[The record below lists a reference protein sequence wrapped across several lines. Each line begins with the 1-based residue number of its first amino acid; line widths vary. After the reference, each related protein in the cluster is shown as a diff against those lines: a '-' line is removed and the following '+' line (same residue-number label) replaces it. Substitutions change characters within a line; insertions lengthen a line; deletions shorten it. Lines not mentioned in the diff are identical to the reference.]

1 MSDWSQ
7 SIDSLNNGQAASRAE
22 GIAEGVSEG
31 DLVRRRDFLTLLAS
45 SFAALGLTS
54 CDVRSP
60 RQTIIPWRDQPE
72 HTLSGLPTW
81 YSSTCRACPAS
92 CGVLVKNREG
102 RPIKLEGNPDHPIS
116 RGGLCAR
123 GQASVLDLYDSER
136 LKTPLAKG
144 EATDFAQLD
153 AAVIGALRSI
163 RDRGESI
170 RIVTSGDDGP
180 AARRAIEIFQAAF
193 PDTRVVEHHPL
204 ATRAIA
210 RAHGATQGTA
220 RIPSYRFNKAELVVS
235 FDADFLGTWISPV
248 GFTRDWA
255 DARDPEL
262 NGGKMARLVSL
273 DPRMSLTGA
282 NADFRVALKPSAVGA
297 TLLHLL
303 VHVGRKLGKREV
315 ESIAGRLP
323 AIPIPD
329 AVDDEILGGLAEE
342 LVAARGRSLV
352 IAGSESAADQIIIN
366 IINEWLGSYGATID
380 LARPVWEEADDL
392 DSLDTPDALETLIA
406 DIESAGTQAG
416 SGAQAESDDNRAVP
430 GAVIFLGANPVYNH
444 PRGAELRRALE
455 KVPLKIALCDRLDE
469 TAALADWICPTP
481 HALESWDIAR
491 PRRGT
496 YSIVQPTIAPLFGSR
511 PAVTSL
517 TTWAGK
523 PTEAYKLVRRVWRDE
538 VFERQSQFDRFEK
551 FWVECL
557 QKGAFEIE
565 DATPD
570 ASFTRPPLA
579 GLVELA
585 VVESVLAQNEN
596 GNRAE
601 GDLEFLAYPSIAL
614 GDGSQANNPWLQ
626 ELPDPISK
634 ITWGNVGAIS
644 PATARELGLEEGRV
658 VEIRAEADTGLGPV
672 RMPIHI
678 QPGMAEGVL
687 ATALGYGRT
696 HAGRIAAN
704 YPIERVFGIDK
715 AEPGGADVY
724 PLLGVGSVSV
734 TPTNGFDEPAR
745 TQLYDH
751 QTEPFT
757 GEDRNPAREM
767 SFADF
772 IKQGRENGHGDAG
785 GNSEH
790 GGQSETDKHL
800 KHGAHAAEPT
810 LWSEHDYPGHK
821 WTMAIDLNRC
831 TGCAACVVACQ
842 AENNIPVVGKAEVRK
857 KRDMHWMRI
866 DRYYSGS
873 PEAPEAEPD
882 VAFEPMLCQQCDHA
896 PCETVC
902 PVLATVHSS
911 EGLNM
916 QVYNRCVGTRY
927 CANNCQYK
935 VRRFNWFDYAHEDL
949 VQNFVLNPDVTVR
962 SRGVMEKCTFCV
974 QRLNAGKR
982 DAASDGRPVADADV
996 RPACAQS
1003 CPAAAIVLGDAND
1016 PQSAVSRALE
1026 NPRAYSVLEPLG
1038 TRPSVRYLARIRKED
1053 ATS

>member
-7 SIDSLNNGQAASRAE
+7 SIDTLNDGKTASDADSIAD
-22 GIAEGVSEG
+22 GISEG

-54 CDVRSP
+54 CDIRSP

-102 RPIKLEGNPDHPIS
+102 RPIKLEGNPDHPMS

-136 LKTPLAKG
+136 LKAPLAGG

-153 AAVIGALRSI
+153 AAVIGALGGV
-163 RDRGESI
+163 RDRGEAI
-170 RIVTSGDDGP
+170 RIVTSGSDSP
-180 AARRAIEIFQAAF
+180 AVRRALEIFQSAF
-193 PDTRVVEHHPL
+193 PNSSVVGHHPL
-204 ATRAIA
+204 APVAIA
-210 RAHGATQGTA
+210 RAHAATHGAA
-220 RIPSYRFNKAELVVS
+220 RVPSYRFNKAELVVS

-248 GFTRDWA
+248 EFTRDWS

-262 NGGKMARLVSL
+262 NGGTMARLVSL

-297 TLLHLL
+297 TLTHLL
-303 VHVGRKLGKREV
+303 VHVGRKLGRREV
-315 ESIAGRLP
+315 DSIAGQLP
-323 AIPIPD
+323 SIPVAD
-329 AVDDEILGGLAEE
+329 AVIEGLADE

-352 IAGSESAADQIIIN
+352 VAGSNSAAAQSIVN
-366 IINEWLGSYGATID
+366 VINEWLGNYGTTLD
-380 LARPVWEEADDL
+380 LARPVWEELEGATGEAQTADPL
-392 DSLDTPDALETLIA
+392 AAPDALETLIA
-406 DIESAGTQAG
+406 EIEGAGAQAG
-416 SGAQAESDDNRAVP
+416 SGAQAASEDKRAVI
-430 GAVIFLGANPVYNH
+430 GAVIFLDANPIYNH
-444 PRGAELRRALE
+444 PRGADLHRALE
-455 KVPLKIALCDRLDE
+455 KVPLKISLCDRLDE
-469 TAALADWICPTP
+469 TAALADWVCPTP
-481 HALESWDIAR
+481 HALESWDIAA

-538 VFERQSQFDRFEK
+538 VFERQSQFNRFEE
-551 FWVECL
+551 FWVACL
-557 QKGAFEIE
+557 QKGVWEIE
-565 DATPD
+565 DAAPE
-570 ASFTRPPLA
+570 ASFAPPSLD
-579 GLVELA
+579 GLISSVSESAIVEA
-585 VVESVLAQNEN
+585 RK
-596 GNRAE
+596 GNRAK
-601 GDLEFLAYPSIAL
+601 GDLELVTYPSIAL

-634 ITWGNVGAIS
+634 ITWGNVAAIS
-644 PATARELGLEEGRV
+644 PKTALDLGLEQGRV
-658 VEIRAEADTGLGPV
+658 VELRADPAVGADAGLGPV
-672 RMPIHI
+672 RLPIHI
-678 QPGMAEGVL
+678 QQGMAEGVL

-734 TPTNGFDEPAR
+734 TPTKEFDEPAR

-767 SFADF
+767 SFAEF
-772 IKQGRENGHGDAG
+772 VKQGRDNGHGD
-785 GNSEH
+785 S
-790 GGQSETDKHL
+790 
-800 KHGAHAAEPT
+800 GAHTAEAT

-842 AENNIPVVGKAEVRK
+842 AENNIPIVGKAEVRK
-857 KRDMHWMRI
+857 KRDMHWIRI

-873 PEAPEAEPD
+873 PEAPDAEPD

-927 CANNCQYK
+927 CANNCPYK
-935 VRRFNWFDYAHEDL
+935 VRRFNWFDYAHADL
-949 VQNFVLNPDVTVR
+949 VQNLVLNPDVTVR

-982 DAASDGRPVADADV
+982 DAAGEGRAVADADV

-1016 PQSAVSRALE
+1016 PESAVARALK

-1038 TRPSVRYLARIRKED
+1038 TRPAVRYLTRIRKEG
-1053 ATS
+1053 ASS